1 MSLEVAWPHI
11 SYTEVLS
18 QDLGRLLLAAVL
30 GGIVGIER
38 ELKHRS
44 AGLRTNMFICFGAAM
59 FTVISL
65 ELVSAASGER
75 TRIASQIIP
84 GIGFIGAGSIL
95 HAQRSISG
103 LTTAATI
110 FVVAS
115 IGMASGGGLY
125 GLAVFATVLLLL
137 CLQLLGGLER
147 RYSLKS
153 SLMHYSIL
161 TDRAAEEITEEIDSV
176 LQDHDKAMQDMKLIR
191 LNGKKKIIFSVDGT
205 RRQHEEI
212 MASLRQSKDLS
223 SFTAVRG
230 TETD

>member
-1 MSLEVAWPHI
+1 
-11 SYTEVLS
+11 
-18 QDLGRLLLAAVL
+18 
-30 GGIVGIER
+30 
-38 ELKHRS
+38 
-44 AGLRTNMFICFGAAM
+44 
-59 FTVISL
+59 VISVQL
-65 ELVSAASGER
+65 ANAVGGDH

-115 IGMASGGGLY
+115 IGMACGGGLY
-125 GLAVFATVLLLL
+125 GLAVFATALLLL
-137 CLQLLGGLER
+137 CLQVLGALER

-161 TDRAAEEITEEIDSV
+161 TDRVAEEITEEIDSV
-176 LQDHDKAMQDMKLIR
+176 LEDHGKTMQDMKLIR
-191 LNGKKKIIFSVDGT
+191 TNGKKKIIFTVDGT

-212 MASLRQSKDLS
+212 MASLRQSKDLG
-223 SFTAVRG
+223 SFTAVG
-230 TETD
+230 GPETD

>member
-1 MSLEVAWPHI
+1 
-11 SYTEVLS
+11 
-18 QDLGRLLLAAVL
+18 
-30 GGIVGIER
+30 
-38 ELKHRS
+38 
-44 AGLRTNMFICFGAAM
+44 
-59 FTVISL
+59 
-65 ELVSAASGER
+65 
-75 TRIASQIIP
+75 
-84 GIGFIGAGSIL
+84 
-95 HAQRSISG
+95 
-103 LTTAATI
+103 
-110 FVVAS
+110 
-115 IGMASGGGLY
+115 MASGGGLY
-125 GLAVFATVLLLL
+125 GLAIFATVLLLL

-161 TDRAAEEITEEIDSV
+161 TDRVAEEITEEIDSV

-191 LNGKKKIIFSVDGT
+191 LNGKKKIIFTVDGT